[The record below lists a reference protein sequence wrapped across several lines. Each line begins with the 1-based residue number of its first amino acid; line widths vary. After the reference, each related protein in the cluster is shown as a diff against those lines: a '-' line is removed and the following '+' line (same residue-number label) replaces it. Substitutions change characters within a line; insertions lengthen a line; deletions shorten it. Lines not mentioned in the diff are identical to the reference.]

1 MLTLV
6 NDEVISAVT
15 DSILSFEKD
24 PSQEVKIKIIGMGG
38 CGGNAVNTMMLEN
51 LEQVD
56 LMVANTAVNDLNY
69 SNAPCKIQIG
79 EITTKGFGAGADPEV
94 GLRAAEESKA
104 VLTQHIQG
112 ADLLFITA
120 GMGGGTGTYSSSTVA
135 EIAKS
140 MNIPTISVVSMP
152 SEDEG
157 PKIARYAQD
166 GLKKLRQFSNC
177 TVVVSNEKIFKNVDE
192 NLEHEEI
199 LRIGDQVLCG
209 TMKSVLNI
217 IFSVGVNN
225 VDFSDLMR
233 FLSIG
238 KQFCIGTARAR
249 GEQRGSDAVKLAL
262 NNPFVDLPENMSALG
277 IICCIKGARVTGKD
291 RRLVSEYI
299 AAYMTSETL
308 CPIGITKDISM
319 PEDELE
325 VTILIAGKENEH
337 HHDQPPYVEINSPT
351 HKPSPLQQRQP
362 GSMANG
368 LGAVPVLNNTVNAG
382 TAGNAGNASSG
393 RAAFLTRPGL
403 SGEIA
408 SANNGSGFRSPR
420 QYPAPNITNY
430 DTPVFL
436 KQAD

>member
-1 MLTLV
+1 M
-6 NDEVISAVT
+6 
-15 DSILSFEKD
+15 
-24 PSQEVKIKIIGMGG
+24 
-38 CGGNAVNTMMLEN
+38 
-51 LEQVD
+51 
-56 LMVANTAVNDLNY
+56 
-69 SNAPCKIQIG
+69 
-79 EITTKGFGAGADPEV
+79 
-94 GLRAAEESKA
+94 
-104 VLTQHIQG
+104 
-112 ADLLFITA
+112 
-120 GMGGGTGTYSSSTVA
+120 
-135 EIAKS
+135 
-140 MNIPTISVVSMP
+140 TI
-152 SEDEG
+152 
-157 PKIARYAQD
+157 
-166 GLKKLRQFSNC
+166 
-177 TVVVSNEKIFKNVDE
+177 
-192 NLEHEEI
+192 
-199 LRIGDQVLCG
+199 
-209 TMKSVLNI
+209 
-217 IFSVGVNN
+217 
-225 VDFSDLMR
+225 
-233 FLSIG
+233 
-238 KQFCIGTARAR
+238 
-249 GEQRGSDAVKLAL
+249 
-262 NNPFVDLPENMSALG
+262 
-277 IICCIKGARVTGKD
+277 
-291 RRLVSEYI
+291 
-299 AAYMTSETL
+299 ETL